1 MLTSAAR
8 SGRVRIAAAL
18 LALAAQGC
26 VSYRMYR
33 TESLIA
39 EPAYDLAFVELD
51 EQGELWSPA
60 QVERALSRIRRA
72 GATREGAILVVFIHG
87 WTHDAAEGDAN
98 VEGFRAWL
106 ASIAEME
113 AQRAPASPRRV
124 IGVYL
129 GWRGRTSRLGPLE
142 VLTFFSRFGAAKR
155 AASPA
160 TTQALY
166 ELMLA
171 ARENPHSTTVV
182 AGHSFGGLIL
192 ESALAQALIG
202 SLAAAIGSDQT
213 EVQFP
218 ADLILLVNPASQA
231 IVAKQLVEISERHHL
246 KFVREDDEGRR
257 YEVPLVVSLTSD
269 ADTATAIF
277 FPVGMRLRGVG
288 KRYRD
293 YGPELCGRARQKS
306 YFRNT
311 AGHQQDLLSHR
322 LSTTPFDGGAAPGAP
337 PRVGTEYELDTRQ
350 QVFTFTGARLRYQIR
365 ANPLS
370 WNDTPYWIMN
380 VPPAV
385 LPDHSRI
392 FGRELLELGAMLL
405 EMTGALEDR
414 RARLVRDDRVKP
426 ILLVAGP
433 DGGVRFLDRS
443 RKIYAVDPDTPEPV
457 PTSCL
462 PPSLAGGQDLV
473 NLVAARQ
480 EIWVVGSLSP
490 KVEPEDRRRMGIAR
504 LRPAGDGAW
513 STEARELRRRSWY
526 EAAAFD
532 IERERVFL
540 ARRGEPRIEVADIA
554 HGDIDPALLVDLSA
568 TVSRI
573 ALLAY
578 DGGSRRLFASDGRAT
593 ILAIDLDGA
602 RPRVHVLGSSLDRP
616 SALAF
621 DGERRRLY
629 VATSGDGALW
639 KSECADACSAPERFA
654 SASELRRPRTLAVD
668 AQGVLWAG
676 DLENEIIVGFSPA
689 GEVVHRVER
698 LPASF

>member
-1 MLTSAAR
+1 MHR
-8 SGRVRIAAAL
+8 N
-18 LALAAQGC
+18 
-26 VSYRMYR
+26 
-33 TESLIA
+33 ESLLV
-39 EPAYDLAFVELD
+39 EQAYDLAFVELD

-60 QVERALSRIRRA
+60 QVARALSLIRQA
-72 GATREGAILVVFIHG
+72 SETKEGAILLVFIHG
-87 WTHDAAEGDAN
+87 WNHDATEGDAN

-106 ASIAEME
+106 ASVSEME
-113 AQRAPASPRRV
+113 AQRAPEGPRRV

-129 GWRGRTSRLGPLE
+129 GWRGRSSRLGPLN
-142 VLTFFSRFGAAKR
+142 VFTFFSRFAAAQR

-171 ARENPHSTTVV
+171 ARRNPRSSTIV

-202 SLAAAIGSDQT
+202 SLGAAIGSDQK

-257 YEVPLVVSLTSD
+257 YEVPLVVSLTSN
-269 ADTATAIF
+269 ADTATALF
-277 FPVGMRLRGVG
+277 FPIGMRLRGLA

-293 YGPELCGRARQKS
+293 YGPELCGRASQKT
-306 YFRNT
+306 YFRGT

-322 LSTTPFDGGAAPGAP
+322 LSTTPLAGDAAPGP
-337 PRVGTEYELDTRQ
+337 PPNAGTEYELDTRQ
-350 QVFTFTGARLRYQIR
+350 QVFTFTGAQLRYQIW

-405 EMTGALEDR
+405 DMTGALEDR

-426 ILLVAGP
+426 ILLAAGP

-443 RKIYAVDPDTPEPV
+443 RRIYAVDPDTREPIV
-457 PTSCL
+457 TSCL
-462 PPSLAGGQDLV
+462 PPSLADGQELV
-473 NLVAARQ
+473 NLVAARG
-480 EIWVVGSLSP
+480 ETWVVGSLSR
-490 KVEPEDRRRMGIAR
+490 KVETEDRRRMGIAR
-504 LRPAGDGAW
+504 LRPAADGGW
-513 STEARELRRRSWY
+513 STEARELRRGSWY

-532 IERERVFL
+532 VARERVFL
-540 ARRGEPRIEVADIA
+540 ARRGEPKIEVADVA
-554 HGDIDPALLVDLSA
+554 RGDVDPASLVDLRA
-568 TVSRI
+568 TVSRV

-578 DGGSRRLFASDGRAT
+578 DGDARRLYASDGRAT
-593 ILAIDLDGA
+593 VLAIDLDA
-602 RPRVHVLGSSLDRP
+602 TPPRVHVLGSGLDRP

-629 VATSGDGALW
+629 VGTSGDGALW
-639 KSECADACSAPERFA
+639 KSECAGACGAPERFA
-654 SASELRRPRTLAVD
+654 SAPELRRPRTLAVD
-668 AQGVLWAG
+668 ARGVLWAG

-689 GEVVHRVER
+689 GEIVQRLER
-698 LPASF
+698 LPSSF